1 MSLEAQFRALI
12 RKEVEVELA
21 PIRALVA
28 QLQAST
34 AQLDVL
40 TQLAERLGPVMG
52 LSVAPAPRR
61 RGSGR
66 PPRAAASAPA
76 AAGRKRRGP
85 PATNDRPCAI
95 IGCKR
100 PSRTKGYCAAHY
112 QKLRMLART
121 NRLPAGWTDF
131 AAPNS
136 VEDVVLPRGR
146 AGSKALKEARAARA
160 VRAPKKARAGR
171 KPGRKAAKPA
181 KADKAVKAAKLA
193 EEKKEEAAAAA
204 EG

>member
-1 MSLEAQFRALI
+1 
-12 RKEVEVELA
+12 
-21 PIRALVA
+21 VA
-28 QLQAST
+28 QLQANT
-34 AQLDVL
+34 AQLEVL
-40 TQLAERLGPVMG
+40 SQLAERLGPVMG

-61 RGSGR
+61 RPGR
-66 PPRAAASAPA
+66 PPRAAAAAPA
-76 AAGRKRRGP
+76 AAASSAGRKRRGP

-95 IGCKR
+95 MGCKR

-121 NRLPAGWTDF
+121 GRLPSAWTDF

-146 AGSKALKEARAARA
+146 AGSKALKEAKAARAARA
-160 VRAPKKARAGR
+160 PKKGRPGR
-171 KPGRKAAKPA
+171 KPGRTK
-181 KADKAVKAAKLA
+181 A
-193 EEKKEEAAAAA
+193 EEKKDEAAGAA

>member
-1 MSLEAQFRALI
+1 MSLENQFRALI

-28 QLQAST
+28 QLQANT

-52 LSVAPAPRR
+52 LSAAAAPRR
-61 RGSGR
+61 RPGR
-66 PPRAAASAPA
+66 PPRAAPAAA

-85 PATNDRPCAI
+85 TATNNRPCAI

-112 QKLRMLART
+112 QKLRMLYRT
-121 NRLPAGWTDF
+121 HRLPSTWTDF

-146 AGSKALKEARAARA
+146 AGSKALKEAKAARE
-160 VRAPKKARAGR
+160 VRAPKAGRKAGRPGR
-171 KPGRKAAKPA
+171 KPGRKP
-181 KADKAVKAAKLA
+181 A
-193 EEKKEEAAAAA
+193 EEKKEETAAAAA

>member
-1 MSLEAQFRALI
+1 MSLENQFRALI

-28 QLQAST
+28 QLQANT
-34 AQLDVL
+34 AQLGVL

-61 RGSGR
+61 RPGR
-66 PPRAAASAPA
+66 PPRAASAVAAPA
-76 AAGRKRRGP
+76 AATAGRKRRGP
-85 PATNDRPCAI
+85 PTTNDRPCAI
-95 IGCKR
+95 IGCRR

-112 QKLRMLART
+112 QKLRMLDRT
-121 NRLPAGWTDF
+121 SRLPSGWTDF

-146 AGSKALKEARAARA
+146 AGSKALKEAKAARA
-160 VRAPKKARAGR
+160 VRAPKKGRPGR
-171 KPGRKAAKPA
+171 KPGRKAA
-181 KADKAVKAAKLA
+181 
-193 EEKKEEAAAAA
+193 EEKKDESAAAA

>member
-1 MSLEAQFRALI
+1 MSLENQFRALI
-12 RKEVEVELA
+12 RKEVEMELA

-28 QLQAST
+28 QLQANT
-34 AQLDVL
+34 AQLGVL

-52 LSVAPAPRR
+52 LSVPAPVRR
-61 RGSGR
+61 RPGR
-66 PPRAAASAPA
+66 PPRAAAASPSV
-76 AAGRKRRGP
+76 AGRKRRGP
-85 PATNDRPCAI
+85 PATNDRACAI

-146 AGSKALKEARAARA
+146 AGSKALKEAKAARA
-160 VRAPKKARAGR
+160 VRAPKKGKPGR
-171 KPGRKAAKPA
+171 KPGRKAA
-181 KADKAVKAAKLA
+181 
-193 EEKKEEAAAAA
+193 EEKKDEAAAAS